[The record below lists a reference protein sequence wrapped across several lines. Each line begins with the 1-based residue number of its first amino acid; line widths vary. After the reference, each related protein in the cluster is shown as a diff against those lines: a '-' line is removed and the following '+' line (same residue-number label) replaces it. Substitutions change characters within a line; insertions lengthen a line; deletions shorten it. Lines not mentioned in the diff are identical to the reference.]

1 MIYKDLT
8 TKEQVVYNK
17 VCLELADLDK
27 ESIKHILRVLVN
39 VRYEYGLCPSCETMS
54 NPRIV
59 LKLDDL
65 KQIVKAFD
73 IKKDNEELQTHIIY
87 FHNSLSLEVKA

>member
-17 VCLELADLDK
+17 VCFELADLDK

-39 VRYEYGLCPSCETMS
+39 VRYEY
-54 NPRIV
+54 
-59 LKLDDL
+59 LKG
-65 KQIVKAFD
+65 
-73 IKKDNEELQTHIIY
+73 ELI
-87 FHNSLSLEVKA
+87 E

>member
-1 MIYKDLT
+1 
-8 TKEQVVYNK
+8 
-17 VCLELADLDK
+17 
-27 ESIKHILRVLVN
+27 
-39 VRYEYGLCPSCETMS
+39 MS